1 VEEKIQ
7 NNSKDKT
14 DSQTTQKELK
24 EKIRNFVN

>member
-14 DSQTTQKELK
+14 DSQTTLKELK